1 MITVYNGW
9 LIFALQSHLITSI
22 QAAMKLEDQ
31 ILGVQNAIIEGVYV
45 YKSSFVK
52 IIHTL
57 ILKEVNCFCV
67 NDVDTRKCQ
76 FNFLENICVY

>member
-1 MITVYNGW
+1 MGEVITIYTGR

-31 ILGVQNAIIEGVYV
+31 ILGVQNAIIEGIYV
-45 YKSSFVK
+45 YKFSFIK

-57 ILKEVNCFCV
+57 ILKEVNYFCV
-67 NDVDTRKCQ
+67 NDVGTRK
-76 FNFLENICVY
+76 FP